1 MKATEF
7 DYTFVFEPIQNQ
19 STQVTLLT
27 HLEDKRDYFT
37 VSIND
42 NALSINGLSTV
53 PSISADLLD
62 LAIAIHAVDR
72 LIKRHTETTLSF
84 RVELPVRNF
93 DIFTRSDVCD
103 LLTQVLE
110 WYTSDRWYLEFSKR
124 EVLGRF
130 VEIQPQLPWRGLPP
144 KNIEVALWSGGLD
157 SLSGLYTRL
166 FANTESYH
174 ILVGTGS
181 NTYIHKQQ
189 KQIADIIDQSI
200 SNRTSLI
207 QIPYSW
213 YNTPSLEKNF
223 YQRSRGLIFMLIGA
237 ACAHHMGQSTLFI
250 YENGVGAINLPY
262 LKAQVGLDQARS
274 VHPLSLLYVSDLVT
288 SILDSPFRV
297 INPFWLWTKAQMVE
311 SLINSSGKDLI
322 PLSSS
327 CDRIHRLDEGVI
339 QCGVCTS
346 CLLRR
351 QSIGALGVD
360 DSTSYDNESINKNG
374 SHLSAMQYQVNR
386 IRKLLQQANPWVSF
400 SREYYELDDIVDQI
414 SLQTKQEIPYL
425 RRQIIQLY
433 SKYVDEWKVFEEYI
447 EKTLQV
453 V

>member
-84 RVELPVRNF
+84 RVELPIRNF
-93 DIFTRSDVCD
+93 DVFTRSDVCN
-103 LLTQVLE
+103 LLTKVLE
-110 WYTSDRWYLEFSKR
+110 WYTSDRWYFEFSKR
-124 EVLGRF
+124 EVLGRY
-130 VEIQPQLPWRGLPP
+130 VEVQSQLPWRSLPVR
-144 KNIEVALWSGGLD
+144 NIEVALWSGGLD
-157 SLSGLYTRL
+157 SLSGLYNRL
-166 FANTESYH
+166 LTNLETHH

-181 NTYIHKQQ
+181 NSYVLKRQ
-189 KQIADIIDQSI
+189 KQIADVINQSF
-200 SNRTSLI
+200 SSRTSLI
-207 QIPYSW
+207 QIPYHW
-213 YNTPSLEKNF
+213 HNTPLPKKNF
-223 YQRSRGLIFMLIGA
+223 NQRSRGLVFILIGA
-237 ACAHHMGQSTLFI
+237 ACGYHMGCNSMFI

-262 LKAQVGLDQARS
+262 SKGQVGSDQAKS
-274 VHPLSLLYVSDLVT
+274 VHPLSLLHISELLS
-288 SILDSPFRV
+288 SILKSPFQV
-297 INPFWLWTKAQMVE
+297 SNPYWLWTKAQMVE
-311 SLINSSGKDLI
+311 SLITAGGKDLI

-327 CDRIHRLDEGVI
+327 CDRIHRLEEGI
-339 QCGVCTS
+339 TQCGVCTS

-351 QSIGALGVD
+351 QSISALGVD
-360 DSTSYDNESINKNG
+360 DSTPYDNECINKNG
-374 SHLSAMQYQVNR
+374 SHLGAMQYQVNR
-386 IRKLLQQANPWVSF
+386 IRKLLRQADPWVSL
-400 SREYYELDDIVDQI
+400 SGEYHDLDDIVDQI
-414 SLQTKQEIPYL
+414 SLCTNQKTSDL
-425 RRQIIQLY
+425 RRQIVQLY

-453 V
+453 M